1 MQSAVAAAMALS
13 LSHPH
18 APALDVLDLA
28 LQGRHSR
35 LADFGTISPTS
46 AFGQLIAAAFD
57 RGMAPE
63 DWRLIDSPSSSPALV
78 AALHDIWRD
87 EVLAAFAARYSLEV

>member
-1 MQSAVAAAMALS
+1 MQPAIDAALALS
-13 LSHPH
+13 RSHPQ
-18 APALDVLDLA
+18 APALGVLDVA
-28 LQGRHSR
+28 LRGRVGR
-35 LADFGTISPTS
+35 LADSGTISPTS
-46 AFGQLIAAAFD
+46 AFGQLISAAFD
-57 RGMAPE
+57 RGIAPE